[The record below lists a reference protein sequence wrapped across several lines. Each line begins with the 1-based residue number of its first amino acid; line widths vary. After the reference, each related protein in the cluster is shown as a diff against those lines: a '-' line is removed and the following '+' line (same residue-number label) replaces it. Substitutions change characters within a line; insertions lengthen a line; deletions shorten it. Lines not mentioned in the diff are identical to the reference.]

1 MESYTVYTAN
11 GKGFIINADSVRF
24 VREKGGSCRYE
35 LYKEKEIKAIFSAD
49 FVLAVIGEEG

>member
-11 GKGFIINADSVRF
+11 GKAFIINADSVRF

-35 LYKEKEIKAIFSAD
+35 LYKKQEIKAIFSAD